1 MKSAETVFL
10 KPAPSTSQFPVTQP
24 VNSLINKPV
33 NLVKLLLV
41 MTVLEDME
49 DTIMLDKKRN
59 RETLQCRL
67 VIIIAF
73 TIGSVPTMV
82 RFIRPWNMLHGPKS
96 GP

>member
-10 KPAPSTSQFPVTQP
+10 KPAPSTSLFPVTQP
-24 VNSLINKPV
+24 AINLINKQV

-41 MTVLEDME
+41 MTVLE